1 MLLPKRAAEEKRR
14 GGERAR
20 ARSGVEREERTGGM
34 GTGQG
39 GGFPDRDGFHDFD
52 VSEREGTGTGR
63 FSGRRFRMLSSML
76 SVAIMVR
83 AGESPL

>member
-1 MLLPKRAAEEKRR
+1 
-14 GGERAR
+14 
-20 ARSGVEREERTGGM
+20 M

-83 AGESPL
+83 ASRLCEAASVPSLPLA

>member
-1 MLLPKRAAEEKRR
+1 
-14 GGERAR
+14 
-20 ARSGVEREERTGGM
+20 M

-39 GGFPDRDGFHDFD
+39 GGFPDRDGFYDFD
-52 VSEREGTGTGR
+52 VSEREGTGTRR